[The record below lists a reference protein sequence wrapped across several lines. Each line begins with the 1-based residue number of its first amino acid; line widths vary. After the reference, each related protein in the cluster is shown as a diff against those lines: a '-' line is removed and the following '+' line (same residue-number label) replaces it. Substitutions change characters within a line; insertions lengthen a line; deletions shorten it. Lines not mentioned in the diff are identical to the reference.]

1 MFKEECGQCR
11 RKQAE
16 ALALKTRLNIERDET
31 RQLLRI
37 IKNLEKSLETE
48 KKKRR
53 KAEYVAR
60 TRSLTAPGAG

>member
-37 IKNLEKSLETE
+37 IKNLEK
-48 KKKRR
+48 
-53 KAEYVAR
+53 
-60 TRSLTAPGAG
+60 